1 MNHMRQGHGQGSDR
15 PAAVDRVLAEAAV
28 PPGPFDG
35 YNEQAALARI
45 AGRVV
50 WNRADAMDRR
60 AQSIR
65 HDHDRAG
72 RGVPAAPPLGAARR
86 TALHERAATELSS
99 LSARVVHDRSAV
111 AAMARLVDDPAI
123 EPGGALA
130 FACLLHLAGRHEGA
144 AFWWRFAAGAGSA
157 TAARCLYLHHLEH
170 SERQAAQWWLQQAAA
185 LYAQDGD
192 RILGTP
198 PTPIRGDRRPSR
210 YGVVESSARFF
221 WEEHEER
228 EGGPDRPA
236 GQGAPAAPSPDERWW
251 RAVTARLTDAVGK
264 LEAHSDADY
273 GTVPRPAPY
282 LAAKLEDCAGTP
294 A

>member
-1 MNHMRQGHGQGSDR
+1 MRHGQEEGR
-15 PAAVDRVLAEAAV
+15 ERGGEPPAAIDRVLAEAAM
-28 PPGPFDG
+28 PAGAFDG
-35 YNEQAALARI
+35 YDEQAALTRI

-65 HDHDRAG
+65 HDRTG
-72 RGVPAAPPLGAARR
+72 RAAPADSPLGAARR
-86 TALHERAATELSS
+86 TALHERAATELDS

-111 AAMARLVDDPAI
+111 AAMALLVDDPAI
-123 EPGGALA
+123 EPRGALA

-157 TAARCLYLHHLEH
+157 TAARCLYLHHLQH

-185 LYAQDGD
+185 LYALDGD

-210 YGVVESSARFF
+210 YGLAESSARFF
-221 WEEHEER
+221 WEQ
-228 EGGPDRPA
+228 GPERPA
-236 GQGAPAAPSPDERWW
+236 GPGAPAAPSPDERWW
-251 RAVTARLTDAVGK
+251 RAVTLHLTAAVRR

-282 LAAKLEDCAGTP
+282 LAAELEDCAGTR

>member
-1 MNHMRQGHGQGSDR
+1 MNHMRQEQGSDR
-15 PAAVDRVLAEAAV
+15 PADIDRVLAEAAV
-28 PPGPFDG
+28 PTDTFDG
-35 YNEQAALARI
+35 YNERAALARI

-72 RGVPAAPPLGAARR
+72 RAVPAAPPLGTARR

-123 EPGGALA
+123 EPRGALA

-157 TAARCLYLHHLEH
+157 TAARCLYLHHLQH
-170 SERQAAQWWLQQAAA
+170 SERQAAQWWLQQAAG

-221 WEEHEER
+221 WEEGEE
-228 EGGPDRPA
+228 GPDRPA
-236 GQGAPAAPSPDERWW
+236 CPGAPAAPSPDERWW
-251 RAVTARLTDAVGK
+251 RAVTTHLTAAVRN

-273 GTVPRPAPY
+273 GTVPQPAPY
-282 LAAKLEDCAGTP
+282 LAAELEDCAGTRS
-294 A
+294 